1 MTVVQTRLPE
11 LEYDLL
17 RRRARSEH
25 RPIQDVVRDAIR
37 AHVLA
42 DTVDSSDPIFRELAP
57 RRTARGRDLSSE
69 RVDDLLYKA
78 VP

>member
-17 RRRARSEH
+17 RKRARAEH

-42 DTVDSSDPIFRELAP
+42 DTVDPSEPIFRELAP
-57 RRTARGRDLSSE
+57 RTSRRGRDRTSE
-69 RVDDLLYKA
+69 RVDELLYRA
-78 VP
+78 NR